1 MKSKIIDRKNYYNLV
16 DGFFVDKPSWRQ
28 IESIIQEFDEEQK
41 ASGGPTSAL
50 FIKQN
55 QKTLGRPSEERILPL
70 KKKGTKPYDLS
81 IDITLDDDDKVR
93 LSYKENDAEYGQGVI
108 RFRTNLRGYPQMLM
122 LPLQALLIG
131 WGDATKGYQH
141 YIHQIE
147 SENTIEG
154 IERNIYAGI
163 TKQGWQKRLAQ
174 HISSAKNGSN
184 RLFPAAIRN
193 AFVNGLPSNIAT
205 IIMSV
210 NSSYENSM
218 IWEEEF
224 VDEVSLAPKG
234 LNMIPG
240 GLKGLKF
247 LHEHAIRV
255 PKNYTEEDIDHAVER
270 YQQKH
275 PRAGYSNKAISEL
288 WKTDDYY
295 MKAVCSRSKCL
306 NPEQVRAIRVLNDA
320 GYDASDIAETVNAIN
335 ETQVQR
341 VIDGK
346 TYSRVA

>member
-1 MKSKIIDRKNYYNLV
+1 MKSKIIDRKNYINLT
-16 DGFFVDKPSWRQ
+16 DGFFVEKPSWRQ
-28 IESIIQEFDEEQK
+28 IEWIIQEFDKEQK
-41 ASGGPTSAL
+41 ESGGPTSAL

-55 QKTLGRPSEERILPL
+55 QKTLGRPSEERILL
-70 KKKGTKPYDLS
+70 TGKKGIKPYDLS
-81 IDITLDDDDKVR
+81 IDITLVDDEVR
-93 LSYKENDAEYGQGVI
+93 VSYIGNDAEYGQGVI

-154 IERNIYAGI
+154 IERNMYAGI

-193 AFVNGLPSNIAT
+193 AFLNGSPHSMAT
-205 IIMSV
+205 TIVTVS
-210 NSSYENSM
+210 SSYENSM
-218 IWEEEF
+218 NWEEAF
-224 VDEVSLAPKG
+224 VDYASLAPKG

-240 GLKGLKF
+240 GFKGLKF

-275 PRAGYSNKAISEL
+275 PRSGYSNKAISEL

-341 VIDGK
+341 VIAGK

>member
-1 MKSKIIDRKNYYNLV
+1 MKSKIIDRKNYINLT
-16 DGFFVDKPSWRQ
+16 DGFFVEKPSWRQ
-28 IESIIQEFDEEQK
+28 IEWIIQEFDKEQK
-41 ASGGPTSAL
+41 ESGGPTSAL
-50 FIKQN
+50 FIRQN
-55 QKTLGRPSEERILPL
+55 QKTLGRPSEDRILL
-70 KKKGTKPYDLS
+70 TEKKGIKPYDLS
-81 IDITLDDDDKVR
+81 IDITLVDDEVR
-93 LSYKENDAEYGQGVI
+93 VSYKGNDAEYGQGVI

-141 YIHQIE
+141 YVHQII

-193 AFVNGLPSNIAT
+193 ALLDGSPHSMAT
-205 IIMSV
+205 TIVTVS
-210 NSSYENSM
+210 SSYENSM
-218 IWEEEF
+218 NWEEAF
-224 VDEVSLAPKG
+224 VDHVSLAPKG

-240 GLKGLKF
+240 GFKGLKF